1 MRLTIAALLG
11 LLIAMS
17 PRADGAAPAEPLK
30 ARGSIQL
37 KDAAG
42 DMGPTH
48 TSSGDQPALD
58 VVLLEVSSDGTR
70 LTFSATLKDPP
81 GRLADAVV
89 EVRIDADN
97 DPGTGTK
104 AHVPND
110 PAGFEYE
117 ADLRL
122 CITYDDESESC
133 MGGSTS
139 GNPSSRYAAVIVSRY
154 TGADAYSGEERLVDA
169 MGFFGPKKAV
179 RVPVKASVV
188 SAGMDYA
195 DIGAKPG
202 QTIRLFARETG
213 GNAKDDGAF
222 PIVLLTLK

>member
-1 MRLTIAALLG
+1 MRLTVAALLW
-11 LLIAMS
+11 LLILVS
-17 PRADGAAPAEPLK
+17 PAAHAAAAAEPLK
-30 ARGSIQL
+30 AKGSVQL

-42 DMGPTH
+42 DMGPTQ
-48 TSSGDQPALD
+48 TSSGAQAPLD

-70 LTFSATLKDPP
+70 ITFSATLKDPP
-81 GRLADAVV
+81 GWAADAVV

-97 DPGTGTK
+97 DPATGTR
-104 AHVPND
+104 ARVPRD

-122 CITYDDESESC
+122 CVTYDDESEAC
-133 MGGSTS
+133 VGGSAS
-139 GNPSSRYAAVIVSRY
+139 GNPTSRYAAVTVSRY
-154 TGADAYSGEERLVDA
+154 TGEDAYSGEDRLVDA
-169 MGFFGPKKAV
+169 MGFFAPKKAV

-213 GNAKDDGAF
+213 GSAKDEGAF
-222 PIVLLTLK
+222 PLVLLTLK